1 MKEFTQ
7 DGMFNELS
15 KVTRAINRKKYES
28 MDLPRYNLGGSSCPD
43 GLEWDET
50 LQQCVNITN
59 LNEVSVTP
67 VSRHVATYEETN
79 PFQDFF
85 AKKKAD
91 YIRKAGNFGKLTD
104 LESNFPEAQ
113 IKKIRD
119 EYEYLRNNYVAKK
132 LGHNYNDR
140 EKWVDKLSASEREVL
155 QNSEFASKLRPSLW
169 AKTKAGLIGLG
180 NTMLPGQPLA
190 YDVKGLSPKEEA
202 EYKKNKLAA
211 LDATSF
217 VDLPGAVI
225 SNALSNSREYASNP
239 GIFSGEIVN
248 DAGELGAG
256 LLNPLLPLEIGTGVS
271 LAPDLIE
278 LGLKGAQGAFK
289 AGKKLSRGLTVDDV
303 PLELPGSPNQEEL
316 VDLWRIQ
323 EREARPMSELAAEG
337 KLGKH
342 FQNEKA
348 IKHFKDREEHFG
360 QWFTKDKN
368 DFDFYNADREFID
381 PEIIN
386 LKVPASKLESYSQ
399 YNKSLSRAPER
410 EFVVPFEE
418 QSLYRQSDD
427 VSDSA
432 SAVDNI
438 DYSNVNNFDELEQRL
453 NKEGYTISNTDMYN
467 RPGGR
472 YNRPGSDIDPS
483 KFKDV
488 KQIEID
494 NWTYDTPKEL
504 RTKEAQQ
511 EYFDEAGEFA
521 NKWYKKNPEAYDNAV
536 ERLSEENKKPLN
548 RLLSQDE
555 LDFINSIEKVKGD
568 IRKEVFKN
576 NNISSNDYFNY
587 LTGETTNANV
597 KQFVDDQ
604 VDGIFLSNPKNAE
617 LQSRY
622 NDLFNSKIAESEK
635 LKDVHRQSIIDN
647 LDPEFKRKVQNLYEF
662 AEQPHPSNEDWTRS
676 IVPSTEHLVH
686 YADNDPSFDNL
697 TPYAKDYLN
706 KNFETIGGVRLGTG
720 ETITLGSKPMT
731 NATDI
736 KYFIEP
742 DKRPIVETVM
752 ERRTPVILSQPSTWS
767 NIFEKKIPK
776 KRYKYPD
783 IKDEE
788 RTLLEINYT
797 NKYSPQQVSE
807 INAHE
812 IGHNQQTVAN
822 WTNLIQ
828 YYDQNFKYKTNHDK
842 NELAKAFKEAMVE
855 PQLPGTT
862 GRNVTDYDYETWK
875 SGVGELHSEL
885 NMSRLNAAQ
894 YYMKQ
899 GMSMDEA
906 IQTLKQLEADGDDE
920 LFEYYIDAS
929 GKLDK
934 HFRPNVDFKTKKT
947 LLQALPVVGATV
959 LTGKKLFENEESP
972 LPNNQRYGGNISNL
986 QKFLR

>member
-113 IKKIRD
+113 LKKIRD

-217 VDLPGAVI
+217 ADLPGAVI

-278 LGLKGAQGAFK
+278 LSLKGAQGAFK
-289 AGKKLSRGLTVDDV
+289 AGKKLSRGLTDV

-427 VSDSA
+427 MSDGANSLGTISSEA
-432 SAVDNI
+432 IRPLRSEYKPELTNRVANNLEALLQERRSLFNTPEGESRIQSLIDNTPELKEAGFTVE
-438 DYSNVNNFDELEQRL
+438 DYKKGLNNIQNVNAYYNNLYDDFENLDQAIQYGQTVPGADFKALQ
-453 NKEGYTISNTDMYN
+453 DMN
-467 RPGGR
+467 
-472 YNRPGSDIDPS
+472 
-483 KFKDV
+483 
-488 KQIEID
+488 
-494 NWTYDTPKEL
+494 
-504 RTKEAQQ
+504 
-511 EYFDEAGEFA
+511 
-521 NKWYKKNPEAYDNAV
+521 
-536 ERLSEENKKPLN
+536 
-548 RLLSQDE
+548 SQ
-555 LDFINSIEKVKGD
+555 LGKM
-568 IRKEVFKN
+568 
-576 NNISSNDYFNY
+576 
-587 LTGETTNANV
+587 
-597 KQFVDDQ
+597 
-604 VDGIFLSNPKNAE
+604 
-617 LQSRY
+617 
-622 NDLFNSKIAESEK
+622 SEK
-635 LKDVHRQSIIDN
+635 LAEYEEFIDRPNRFLNALVARSPKDMPASATKPQGLNLVKESIKPDDFHKIFASPYLNEEDILRIGRHEIGHYIQRGVKTNLDHELSKITLLNDNPDFKNVPFDDTPGGSNFYKSLMSSDNPFKNAKDYWKTGSKGKEKLPFVEEVRADLLEKGIIDN
-647 LDPEFKRKVQNLYEF
+647 LYDEVTPEMLEYHQSLYN
-662 AEQPHPSNEDWTRS
+662 QMKGN
-676 IVPSTEHLVH
+676 
-686 YADNDPSFDNL
+686 
-697 TPYAKDYLN
+697 
-706 KNFETIGGVRLGTG
+706 
-720 ETITLGSKPMT
+720 
-731 NATDI
+731 
-736 KYFIEP
+736 
-742 DKRPIVETVM
+742 
-752 ERRTPVILSQPSTWS
+752 
-767 NIFEKKIPK
+767 
-776 KRYKYPD
+776 KYPLRIYD
-783 IKDEE
+783 IMEKTPENYNIMSSV
-788 RTLLEINYT
+788 IN
-797 NKYSPQQVSE
+797 KMP
-807 INAHE
+807 
-812 IGHNQQTVAN
+812 VA
-822 WTNLIQ
+822 IP
-828 YYDQNFKYKTNHDK
+828 
-842 NELAKAFKEAMVE
+842 AM
-855 PQLPGTT
+855 L
-862 GRNVTDYDYETWK
+862 
-875 SGVGELHSEL
+875 GVGAAAK
-885 NMSRLNAAQ
+885 MS
-894 YYMKQ
+894 
-899 GMSMDEA
+899 
-906 IQTLKQLEADGDDE
+906 
-920 LFEYYIDAS
+920 
-929 GKLDK
+929 
-934 HFRPNVDFKTKKT
+934 
-947 LLQALPVVGATV
+947 
-959 LTGKKLFENEESP
+959 NEESP